1 MIGISSLWPPIV
13 KVVWVWSGLIVKEP
27 GAIDISSN
35 PYAGLNL
42 LCLFAIIN
50 NPNGFG
56 MGGIIEEL
64 YMSSQQLLIST

>member
-42 LCLFAIIN
+42 LCL
-50 NPNGFG
+50 
-56 MGGIIEEL
+56 
-64 YMSSQQLLIST
+64 